1 MVSTIQNPN
10 KFSFIWLTV
19 RKLHDQSKDK
29 LERYYE
35 RDRILTC
42 SYFEDLEDRRIGE
55 NEILFI
61 NWDSINK
68 KDINIYVK
76 ENEQDNNLNSIV
88 NNTKEEDRVLVLII
102 DERLHHTASS
112 EKSKELIEIISP
124 KITIEVSATPHLK
137 DSGSAIVKVPLT
149 EVKDEEMIKTEI
161 SVNPEFLDLKIGAK
175 SADELVIEQALK
187 KRKEL
192 NEMYKI
198 EGSNINPLILVQ
210 LPDKKEG
217 LLDKKEEIV
226 NTLKKFNVSEENGK
240 LAVWFSEDKS
250 DTLPNIEKN
259 DNEVEVLMFK
269 QAIALG
275 WDCPRASILVIF
287 RESKSFTFT
296 IQTIGR
302 IMRMP
307 ELRYYTNESELNKGF
322 IFTNL
327 LNIMITEDYAKDYLS
342 LYESKR
348 RI

>member
-1 MVSTIQNPN
+1 MIELKHYQIDAVKQLLDNTERLLKSSENEICILQAPTGSGKTIIIAEYLKGLVSTIRNPK

-102 DERLHHTASS
+102 DESHHTASS

-198 EGSNINPLILVQ
+198 EGIKYKSINSCSTS
-210 LPDKKEG
+210 G
-217 LLDKKEEIV
+217 
-226 NTLKKFNVSEENGK
+226 
-240 LAVWFSEDKS
+240 
-250 DTLPNIEKN
+250 
-259 DNEVEVLMFK
+259 
-269 QAIALG
+269 
-275 WDCPRASILVIF
+275 
-287 RESKSFTFT
+287 
-296 IQTIGR
+296 
-302 IMRMP
+302 
-307 ELRYYTNESELNKGF
+307 
-322 IFTNL
+322 
-327 LNIMITEDYAKDYLS
+327 
-342 LYESKR
+342 
-348 RI
+348 